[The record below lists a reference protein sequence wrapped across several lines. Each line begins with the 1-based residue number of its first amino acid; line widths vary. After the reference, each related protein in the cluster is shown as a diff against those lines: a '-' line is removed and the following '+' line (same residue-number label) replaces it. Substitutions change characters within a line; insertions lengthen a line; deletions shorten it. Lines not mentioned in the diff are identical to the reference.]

1 MAALSVVQASWQK
14 TSRPLSPQCSEIR
27 IRLALKKRR
36 KLLAFVCLGVYD
48 APSFDTTETETRMEN
63 VLIVAYLLIVLA
75 LIAVILLQRSE
86 GGALGIGGG
95 GGGFMTA
102 RGSANL
108 LTRTTA
114 ILATLFF
121 ATAIGLTIL
130 SEVNRG
136 TSGILDRAV
145 QGTDGAA
152 PTSVLDALGAMQGGG
167 DLPVPDAGTTDPV
180 PPAGTDAVTA
190 PAAPATTEAPA
201 ASSTDLPVPAA
212 SSEPAATTTAPAEP
226 TPAPAATPAPAP
238 ATSGAAPAATPEP
251 APAPATN

>member
-1 MAALSVVQASWQK
+1 MA
-14 TSRPLSPQCSEIR
+14 
-27 IRLALKKRR
+27 
-36 KLLAFVCLGVYD
+36 
-48 APSFDTTETETRMEN
+48 N

-130 SEVNRG
+130 SELDRG
-136 TSGILDRAV
+136 TSGILERA
-145 QGTDGAA
+145 TATEDGAA
-152 PTSVLDALGAMQGGG
+152 PTSVLDALNSMQSGTTS
-167 DLPVPDAGTTDPV
+167 DLPVPAGDPAAPEGTDPV
-180 PPAGTDAVTA
+180 TQDIA
-190 PAAPATTEAPA
+190 PAAPAADAAAPA
-201 ASSTDLPVPAA
+201 ASTELPVP
-212 SSEPAATTTAPAEP
+212 EAPAE
-226 TPAPAATPAPAP
+226 TPA
-238 ATSGAAPAATPEP
+238 
-251 APAPATN
+251 APATN